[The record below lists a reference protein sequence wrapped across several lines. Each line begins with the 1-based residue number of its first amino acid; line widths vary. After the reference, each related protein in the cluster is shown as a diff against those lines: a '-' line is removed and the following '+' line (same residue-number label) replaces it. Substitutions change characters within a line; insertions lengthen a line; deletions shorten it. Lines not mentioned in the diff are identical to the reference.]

1 MSKHTRDEDV
11 VATST
16 SNRPTPYTERDGER
30 APYGDHGA
38 TTRSQ
43 PVVETGPTAH
53 ERFGGMNW
61 GSACFGWMVAVG
73 MTVLLTGLI
82 GAVVAALDQNTSI
95 TQDDAEQA
103 AGSISLLAAIVLLVV
118 LTLAY
123 YTGGYVA
130 GRMSRFDG
138 GRQGLGVWFVGLVVT
153 AIAVAVGVA
162 FGTQYDVLDR
172 VDLPRLPIPTD
183 QVTSRRRDHRGRGAR
198 GHGAGRDGRRHGR
211 SPLPRQGRPAPR
223 QLTRPAEPPSA
234 AGSHDFPAGPLPAGF
249 TNPMVL

>member
-1 MSKHTRDEDV
+1 
-11 VATST
+11 
-16 SNRPTPYTERDGER
+16 
-30 APYGDHGA
+30 
-38 TTRSQ
+38 
-43 PVVETGPTAH
+43 VETGPTAH
-53 ERFGGMNW
+53 ERFGGKNW
-61 GSACFGWMVAVG
+61 GAAILGWMVAGG
-73 MTVLLTGLI
+73 MTVHLTGLI

-103 AGSISLLAAIVLLVV
+103 AGSISLLAAIVLVVV
-118 LTLAY
+118 LALAY

-183 QVTSRRRDHRGRGAR
+183 QVTTGGVVTAVVVLVVTAVAAMV
-198 GHGAGRDGRRHGR
+198 GGGFGRRYHAKVDR
-211 SPLPRQGRPAPR
+211 HL
-223 QLTRPAEPPSA
+223 A
-234 AGSHDFPAGPLPAGF
+234 A
-249 TNPMVL
+249 

>member
-1 MSKHTRDEDV
+1 VSKHARDEDV
-11 VATST
+11 AATTTSSTST
-16 SNRPTPYTERDGER
+16 RPTPYTERDGER
-30 APYGDHGA
+30 TPYGGRPDAGA
-38 TTRSQ
+38 TTRSE
-43 PVVETGPTAH
+43 PVVEAGPTAH

-61 GSACFGWMVAVG
+61 GAAFFGWMVAVG

-103 AGSISLLAAIVLLVV
+103 AGSISLLAAIVLVVV
-118 LTLAY
+118 LALAY

-162 FGTQYDVLDR
+162 FGAQYDVLDR

-183 QVTSRRRDHRGRGAR
+183 QVTTGGVVTAVVVLAVTAVAAMV
-198 GHGAGRDGRRHGR
+198 GGGVGRRYHAKVDR
-211 SPLPRQGRPAPR
+211 HL
-223 QLTRPAEPPSA
+223 A
-234 AGSHDFPAGPLPAGF
+234 A
-249 TNPMVL
+249 

>member
-1 MSKHTRDEDV
+1 MSKHARDEDV

-16 SNRPTPYTERDGER
+16 HNRPTPYTERDGER
-30 APYGDHGA
+30 TPYGDHGE

-61 GSACFGWMVAVG
+61 GSTCFGWMVAVG
-73 MTVLLTGLI
+73 MTVVLTGLI

-183 QVTSRRRDHRGRGAR
+183 QVTAGGVITALAVLVVTALAAMAGGKVGHRYHAKV
-198 GHGAGRDGRRHGR
+198 DRHLA
-211 SPLPRQGRPAPR
+211 S
-223 QLTRPAEPPSA
+223 
-234 AGSHDFPAGPLPAGF
+234 
-249 TNPMVL
+249 

>member
-1 MSKHTRDEDV
+1 VSKHARDEDV
-11 VATST
+11 AATTTST
-16 SNRPTPYTERDGER
+16 STRPTPYTERDGER
-30 APYGDHGA
+30 TPYGGRQVAGA
-38 TTRSQ
+38 TTREE
-43 PVVETGPTAH
+43 PVETGPTAH

-61 GSACFGWMVAVG
+61 GAAFFGWMVAVG

-103 AGSISLLAAIVLLVV
+103 AGSISLLAAIVLVVV
-118 LTLAY
+118 LALAY

-183 QVTSRRRDHRGRGAR
+183 QVTTGGVVTAVVVLVVTAVAAMV
-198 GHGAGRDGRRHGR
+198 GGGVGRRYHAKVDR
-211 SPLPRQGRPAPR
+211 HL
-223 QLTRPAEPPSA
+223 A
-234 AGSHDFPAGPLPAGF
+234 A
-249 TNPMVL
+249 